1 MQVANL
7 TMPLSAASTSAWV
20 SVGAP
25 VFGSR
30 CWQVLWATG
39 NCGLLASGM
48 IWFFGIDPLLLGS
61 GKLDTPWDRMQLEK
75 ATAPVVCDD
84 AAAEVLVDDAAEDA
98 PPHPQVSKATPTA
111 AMMAASG
118 FMRRVLRPGR

>member
-1 MQVANL
+1 MANL
-7 TMPLSAASTSAWV
+7 TMPLSAAATSAWV

-30 CWQVLWATG
+30 CRQALWATG

-48 IWFFGIDPLLLGS
+48 IWFFGIVPLLFGS

-75 ATAPVVCDD
+75 ATAPVAGDD
-84 AAAEVLVDDAAEDA
+84 AAAEVLVEDEAEDA
-98 PPHPQVSKATPTA
+98 PPHPHVSSATPTA

-118 FMRRVLRPGR
+118 FMPTVLRAGR